1 MKVLVTGANGYIGNH
16 VVEELLNNSH
26 HVIAIDLRNNN
37 IDNRVEYIDC
47 DIFSGEEDL
56 YHKLEQ
62 PDICIHL
69 AWQDGFVHNSDKH
82 IKNLYKHFK
91 FIKNLIN
98 NGINRVVVMGTMHEV
113 GYYEGCVDENTPC
126 NPISMYGIAKNA
138 LRQML
143 FTEFGEGT
151 DKIQWLRAYYIIG
164 DDARNN
170 SIFSKIRIAESKG
183 QEYFP
188 FTTGENKYDFI
199 NIEELSKQIVA
210 CASQNKV
217 NGIINCCSGEPI
229 ALKDKVEGFI
239 SDNGFKI
246 KLQYG
251 VFPDRKYDSPA
262 IWGDCS
268 KINSIMDKC

>member
-1 MKVLVTGANGYIGNH
+1 MNILVTGANGYIGHH
-16 VVEELLNNSH
+16 VVAEFLNNGH
-26 HVIAIDLRNNN
+26 YVVAVDLRNDN
-37 IDNRVEYIDC
+37 IDNRAEYINC
-47 DIFSGEEDL
+47 DIFSGEENL
-56 YHKLEQ
+56 YHKLGQ
-62 PDICIHL
+62 PDVCVHL

-82 IKNLYKHFK
+82 IKNLYKHFE
-91 FIKNLIN
+91 FIKNLISQ
-98 NGINRVVVMGTMHEV
+98 GIRRVAVMGTMHEI
-113 GYYEGCVDENTPC
+113 GYYEGAVAENTPC

-143 FTEFGEGT
+143 FTEFGEDT
-151 DKIQWLRAYYIIG
+151 DKIQWLRAYYIFG

-170 SIFSKIRIAESKG
+170 SIFTKIRIAEAEGK
-183 QEYFP
+183 EYFP
-188 FTTGENKYDFI
+188 FTTGVNKYDFI
-199 NIEELSKQIVA
+199 NVEELAKQITA
-210 CASQNKV
+210 CASQNEV